1 MSAGVTNSPGRC
13 WKPLERQK
21 RKPQPPASGGLLPV
35 ETQSPTQLVYKLA
48 GFYLRWNLSIL
59 KSNIIAEIP
68 LLFKLIYFLMVYLH
82 IGICILF
89 HSKCYNST
97 CPILDKTPKLR
108 EKIETVKEE
117 NEYKK
122 GLTPPS
128 LLGNT
133 GPSSRE
139 RTWRILV
146 FSTLITSVL
155 AFCFSLLSLFLCC
168 CSSIKVI
175 STGDAE
181 PHKVHC
187 EGIFILRNVKDM
199 WGVTSRRLMS
209 Y

>member
-1 MSAGVTNSPGRC
+1 MLKNKVTIHCSEC
-13 WKPLERQK
+13 WCYQRP
-21 RKPQPPASGGLLPV
+21 RKMLKTTGEAEEKTTAPTSGGLLPV
-35 ETQSPTQLVYKLA
+35 ETQSPTQLIYKLA

-82 IGICILF
+82 SGICILF

-108 EKIETVKEE
+108 EKIRTVKEE

-128 LLGNT
+128 WRGNT
-133 GPSSRE
+133 GLSSRE

-155 AFCFSLLSLFLCC
+155 AFCFNLLSVSLLLQFNKGNFHRWRWATQSSL
-168 CSSIKVI
+168 
-175 STGDAE
+175 
-181 PHKVHC
+181 
-187 EGIFILRNVKDM
+187 
-199 WGVTSRRLMS
+199 WG
-209 Y
+209 YIHFEKC